1 MATVNITCST
11 PDASIYYSTDD
22 SIPSILYSSEFE
34 VNEVCN
40 IQTVAKKDG
49 YLDSD
54 ISNQRMWN
62 VHLNGS
68 GAAWVCLSDIDG
80 TEITNSQGGAVDVIL
95 PEGKQYYTH
104 GGTRRQGL
112 TTSVKIT
119 NEIEEEI
126 TPDKVEIDPD
136 SAYYNRIVY
145 FTVNQNLNL
154 SFIELSNG

>member
-1 MATVNITCST
+1 MATVTITCNT
-11 PDASIYYSTDD
+11 PDANIYYSVDSSTP
-22 SIPSILYSSEFE
+22 SIPYSSSFE

-68 GAAWVCLSDIDG
+68 SAAWVCVSDANGVIASA
-80 TEITNSQGGAVDVIL
+80 EGGAVDVIL
-95 PEGKQYYTH
+95 PEGKQYCAY

-112 TTSVKIT
+112 TTSVEIT
-119 NEIEEEI
+119 NETGEEI
-126 TPDKVEIDPD
+126 TPDKIEIDPD
-136 SAYYNRIVY
+136 SAFYNRIVY

-154 SFIELSNG
+154 SFITL